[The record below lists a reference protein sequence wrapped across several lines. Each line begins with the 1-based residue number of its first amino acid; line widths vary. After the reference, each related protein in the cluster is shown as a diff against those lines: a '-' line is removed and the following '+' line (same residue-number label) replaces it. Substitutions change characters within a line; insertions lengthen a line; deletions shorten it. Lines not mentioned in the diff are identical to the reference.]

1 MSELKNKGSLTVL
14 AAKIPP
20 SVKKTFFEEK
30 SAKTCAT
37 TQSCGTH
44 ETLTAKIVK
53 EPKQKTK
60 DFRSLV
66 FALSFKYHFD
76 SSII

>member
-1 MSELKNKGSLTVL
+1 MDLIGLIYRIFKILTLGNKFFGSLTVL

-44 ETLTAKIVK
+44 EALTAKIVK
-53 EPKQKTK
+53 EPIFFTK
-60 DFRSLV
+60 RL
-66 FALSFKYHFD
+66 
-76 SSII
+76 